1 MKYALILFLLAITA
15 HADTTAVAKKPAVAD
30 TAKAPANGLAQGVR
44 EPKNQFEVG
53 ARIIYEILYG
63 DTASTLKY
71 FEDSV
76 APNLTKETFEA
87 IRSQF
92 SWLPRMIGDNLEQ
105 LMAGPVLDSTDKPI
119 AYFREYRMANE
130 SNRRAPLLVIH
141 VWFADSTTM
150 KAAGAFVKSFL
161 DSDKRIGNEE
171 VWKTQNGDSIEIF
184 SVTMVEFKE
193 AMLMA
198 LNVYDDDTVAIN
210 RERALKKAIPIVKEA
225 IARGMP
231 KKAAAELKEG
241 QKLMDE
247 IGVNFIRRD
256 PRLGF
261 THYKFA
267 IAPKQYMDST
277 EFTQWEA
284 AQKAKEV
291 AGPKKDEPKAKPPS
305 KSPKKS
311 K

>member
-105 LMAGPVLDSTDKPI
+105 LMAGPVLDSTD
-119 AYFREYRMANE
+119 
-130 SNRRAPLLVIH
+130 
-141 VWFADSTTM
+141 
-150 KAAGAFVKSFL
+150 
-161 DSDKRIGNEE
+161 
-171 VWKTQNGDSIEIF
+171 
-184 SVTMVEFKE
+184 
-193 AMLMA
+193 
-198 LNVYDDDTVAIN
+198 
-210 RERALKKAIPIVKEA
+210 
-225 IARGMP
+225 
-231 KKAAAELKEG
+231 
-241 QKLMDE
+241 
-247 IGVNFIRRD
+247 
-256 PRLGF
+256 
-261 THYKFA
+261 
-267 IAPKQYMDST
+267 
-277 EFTQWEA
+277 
-284 AQKAKEV
+284 
-291 AGPKKDEPKAKPPS
+291 
-305 KSPKKS
+305 
-311 K
+311 